1 TNVTAENVV
10 QVAQNLSEVVMTAS
24 QPGDQNEYNLRNVSS
39 LLVQTANLFSS
50 PNVITVLSTKE
61 VSMATKSTV
70 EILDN
75 VQEWPSPVV
84 ATQSNNIIQSFERI
98 VEALISQENFTNL
111 IIIETGIAFQG
122 LRVQKTNFS
131 SITFSGSPLNDFHV
145 AGITDD
151 PVSYDISNSGLAT
164 IRLPASISNDISTR
178 TGNLP
183 PPRPVTVTLE
193 IVSYI
198 GVCLS
203 LLGLVLTILTLL
215 IFKSLRQRDTSK
227 FHIQLCLSL
236 IFMLIVFVVGIDRVS
251 VRAGCITVGVLIH
264 YFALVSWMWMGAEA
278 VLMFQKLVIVFTNLT
293 WKYFLIV
300 SITCWGLP
308 LLPVAI
314 VLSVDVDHYITFY
327 EHTEEGFCFLGQLN
341 MFLTAFFVPV
351 MIILILNSIIY
362 ILVLCLLILHTLK
375 KNKRLQKSTMK
386 LSQAI
391 KMLLSFTGIMLL
403 FGLTWIFAVFTFTSE
418 PGVSYTVQFFFA
430 FFNAFQGFFIFVFF
444 IVLSNDSRT
453 AWKSLLCRCM
463 MNNEQQTS
471 KYNLSSLNSKK
482 KRFPNSN
489 TYSSSETGNERCLPS
504 LSKEDN
510 VSASQEKKSDD
521 LDLVQ
526 LKGTHEKCDSTST
539 HECSSL

>member
-1 TNVTAENVV
+1 
-10 QVAQNLSEVVMTAS
+10 
-24 QPGDQNEYNLRNVSS
+24 
-39 LLVQTANLFSS
+39 
-50 PNVITVLSTKE
+50 
-61 VSMATKSTV
+61 
-70 EILDN
+70 
-75 VQEWPSPVV
+75 
-84 ATQSNNIIQSFERI
+84 
-98 VEALISQENFTNL
+98 
-111 IIIETGIAFQG
+111 
-122 LRVQKTNFS
+122 
-131 SITFSGSPLNDFHV
+131 
-145 AGITDD
+145 
-151 PVSYDISNSGLAT
+151 
-164 IRLPASISNDISTR
+164 DISTR

-215 IFKSLRQRDTSK
+215 IFKSLRQRDASK

-236 IFMLIVFVVGIDRVS
+236 IFMLIVFVAGIDRVS

-300 SITCWGLP
+300 SIICWGLP
-308 LLPVAI
+308 LPPVAI

-341 MFLTAFFVPV
+341 IFLTAFFVPV

-403 FGLTWIFAVFTFTSE
+403 FGLTWIFAVFTFISE

-444 IVLSNDSRT
+444 IVLSSDSRA
-453 AWKSLLCRCM
+453 AWKSLLYRCM

-489 TYSSSETGNERCLPS
+489 THSSSETGNERFLPS

-510 VSASQEKKSDD
+510 VSASLASQEKKSDD

-526 LKGTHEKCDSTST
+526 LKGTHEKSDSTST